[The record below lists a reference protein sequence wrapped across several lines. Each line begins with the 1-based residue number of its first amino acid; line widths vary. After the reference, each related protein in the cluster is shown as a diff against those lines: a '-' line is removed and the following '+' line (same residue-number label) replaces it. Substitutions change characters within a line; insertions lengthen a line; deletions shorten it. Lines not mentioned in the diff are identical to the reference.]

1 MICGIEPDVSI
12 QEEKGNNT
20 TVDWRPDP
28 SLVAQIR
35 SCPQYEADQDQID
48 TFQKEGVILLRNL
61 FPDWVEPLRAGLQR
75 NMDDAEQYAF
85 PCDSVAP
92 GGGGRFFDSYCN
104 WHRIP
109 EYRDFISESSA
120 AHLAAQFMRSKTAQ
134 LFHEHVFCK
143 EAQTQTATPWHHDLP
158 YYCVDGLQNVS
169 VYVALDS
176 TPAET
181 AVRFLAGSHRSGQ
194 LYFPRHF
201 VDGTDYVQDDTQM
214 TSVTP
219 LIDSFPKDQIRSF
232 DLEPG
237 DVVLFDF
244 RTLHGTTDAPIKGRR
259 RAFSTRW
266 LGDDMV
272 YCERAGET
280 SPPLKDL
287 GVLPGSKMPRS
298 LFPLFSWE
306 EAVA

>member
-1 MICGIEPDVSI
+1 MISNDP
-12 QEEKGNNT
+12 KGNSA

-28 SLVAQIR
+28 GLVAGLSLPPRIDV
-35 SCPQYEADQDQID
+35 SPADVD
-48 TFQKEGVILLRNL
+48 TFRRDGVILLKNL
-61 FPDWVEPLRAGLQR
+61 FPEWVEPLRAGLQR
-75 NMDDAEQYAF
+75 NMDEAQNYAF

-92 GGGGRFFDSYCN
+92 GGEGRFFDSYCN

-109 EYRDFISESSA
+109 EYQAFISQSAA
-120 AHLAAQFMRSKTAQ
+120 AHLAAQFMRSQTAQ

-143 EAQTQTATPWHHDLP
+143 ESGTQTATPWHHDLP
-158 YYCVDGLQNVS
+158 YYCVDGIQNIS
-169 VYVALDS
+169 VYVALDT

-181 AVRFLAGSHRSGQ
+181 AVRFLAGSHRTGQ

-201 VDGTDYVQDDTQM
+201 VDGSDYAQDDSAM

-219 LIDSFPKDQIRSF
+219 LIESFKDSEIRSF
-232 DLEPG
+232 ALEPG
-237 DVVLFDF
+237 DVILFDF
-244 RTLHGTTDAPIKGRR
+244 RTLHGTTDAPVQKRR

-287 GVLPGSKMPRS
+287 GVTPGARMPS
-298 LFPLFSWE
+298 ALFPVFTWDDTTSS
-306 EAVA
+306 A

>member
-1 MICGIEPDVSI
+1 MISNDP
-12 QEEKGNNT
+12 KGNSA

-28 SLVAQIR
+28 GLVAGLSLPPRIDV
-35 SCPQYEADQDQID
+35 SPADVD
-48 TFQKEGVILLRNL
+48 TFRRDGVILLKNL
-61 FPDWVEPLRAGLQR
+61 FPEWVEPLRAGLQR
-75 NMDDAEQYAF
+75 NMDEAQNYAF

-92 GGGGRFFDSYCN
+92 GGEGRFFDSYCN

-109 EYRDFISESSA
+109 EYQAFVSQSAA
-120 AHLAAQFMRSKTAQ
+120 AHLAAQFMRSQTAQ

-143 EAQTQTATPWHHDLP
+143 ESGTQTATPWHHDLP
-158 YYCVDGLQNVS
+158 YYCVDGIQNIS
-169 VYVALDS
+169 VYVALDT

-181 AVRFLAGSHRSGQ
+181 AVRFLAGSHRTGQ

-201 VDGTDYVQDDTQM
+201 VDGSDYAQDDSAM

-219 LIDSFPKDQIRSF
+219 IIESFKDSEIRSF
-232 DLEPG
+232 ALEPG
-237 DVVLFDF
+237 DVILFDF
-244 RTLHGTTDAPIKGRR
+244 RTLHGTTDAPVQKRR

-287 GVLPGSKMPRS
+287 GVKPGARMPS
-298 LFPLFSWE
+298 ALFPVFTWDDTTSS
-306 EAVA
+306 A

>member
-1 MICGIEPDVSI
+1 MISNDP
-12 QEEKGNNT
+12 KGNSA

-28 SLVAQIR
+28 GLVAGLSLPPRIDV
-35 SCPQYEADQDQID
+35 SPADVD
-48 TFQKEGVILLRNL
+48 TFRRDGVILLKNL
-61 FPDWVEPLRAGLQR
+61 FPEWVEPLRAGLQR
-75 NMDDAEQYAF
+75 NMDEAQNYAF

-92 GGGGRFFDSYCN
+92 GGEGRFFDSYCN

-109 EYRDFISESSA
+109 EYQAFVSQSAA
-120 AHLAAQFMRSKTAQ
+120 AHLAAQFMRSQTAQ

-143 EAQTQTATPWHHDLP
+143 ESGTQTATPWHHDLP
-158 YYCVDGLQNVS
+158 YYCVDGIQNIS
-169 VYVALDS
+169 VYVALDT

-181 AVRFLAGSHRSGQ
+181 AVRFLAGSHRTGQ

-201 VDGTDYVQDDTQM
+201 VDGSDYAQDDSAM

-219 LIDSFPKDQIRSF
+219 LIESFKDSEIRSF
-232 DLEPG
+232 ALEPG
-237 DVVLFDF
+237 DVILFDF
-244 RTLHGTTDAPIKGRR
+244 RTLHGTTDAPVQKRR

-287 GVLPGSKMPRS
+287 GVTPGARMPS
-298 LFPLFSWE
+298 ALFPVFTWDDTTSS
-306 EAVA
+306 A

>member
-1 MICGIEPDVSI
+1 MISNDP
-12 QEEKGNNT
+12 KGNSA

-28 SLVAQIR
+28 GLVAEMSLPPRIDV
-35 SCPQYEADQDQID
+35 SPADVV
-48 TFQKEGVILLRNL
+48 TFQRDGVILLKNL
-61 FPDWVEPLRAGLQR
+61 FPEWVEPLRAGLQR
-75 NMDDAEQYAF
+75 NMDEAQNYAF

-92 GGGGRFFDSYCN
+92 GGNGRFFDSYCN

-109 EYRDFISESSA
+109 EYQAFVSQSAA

-143 EAQTQTATPWHHDLP
+143 ESGTQTATPWHHDLP
-158 YYCVDGLQNVS
+158 YYCVDGIQNIS
-169 VYVALDS
+169 VYVALDT

-181 AVRFLAGSHRSGQ
+181 AVRFLAGSHRTGQ

-201 VDGTDYVQDDTQM
+201 VDGSDYAQDDSAM

-219 LIDSFPKDQIRSF
+219 LIESFKDSEIKSF
-232 DLEPG
+232 ALEPG
-237 DVVLFDF
+237 DVILFDF
-244 RTLHGTTDAPIKGRR
+244 RTLHGTTDAPVQKRR

-287 GVLPGSKMPRS
+287 GVKPGARMPS
-298 LFPLFSWE
+298 ALFPVFTWDDTKSS
-306 EAVA
+306 A

>member
-1 MICGIEPDVSI
+1 MISNDP
-12 QEEKGNNT
+12 KGNSA

-28 SLVAQIR
+28 GLVAGLSLPPRIDV
-35 SCPQYEADQDQID
+35 SPADVD
-48 TFQKEGVILLRNL
+48 TFRRDGVILLKNL
-61 FPDWVEPLRAGLQR
+61 FPEWVEPLRAGLQR
-75 NMDDAEQYAF
+75 NMDEAQNYAF

-92 GGGGRFFDSYCN
+92 GGEGRFFDSYCN

-109 EYRDFISESSA
+109 EYQAFVSQSAA
-120 AHLAAQFMRSKTAQ
+120 AHLAAQFMRSQTAQ

-143 EAQTQTATPWHHDLP
+143 ESGTQTATPWHHDLP
-158 YYCVDGLQNVS
+158 YYCVDGIQNIS
-169 VYVALDS
+169 VYVALDT

-181 AVRFLAGSHRSGQ
+181 AVRFLAGSHRTGQ

-201 VDGTDYVQDDTQM
+201 VDGSDYAQDDSAM

-219 LIDSFPKDQIRSF
+219 LIESFKDSEIRSF
-232 DLEPG
+232 ALEPG
-237 DVVLFDF
+237 DVILFDF
-244 RTLHGTTDAPIKGRR
+244 RTLHGTTDAPVQKRR

-287 GVLPGSKMPRS
+287 GVKPGARMPS
-298 LFPLFSWE
+298 ALFPVFTWDDTTSS
-306 EAVA
+306 A

>member
-1 MICGIEPDVSI
+1 M
-12 QEEKGNNT
+12 QNATHEETKGNNAT
-20 TVDWRPDP
+20 IDWRPAP
-28 SLVAQIR
+28 SAVAGLGASPTIAV
-35 SCPQYEADQDQID
+35 SPEDVDA
-48 TFQKEGVILLRNL
+48 FQREGVILLQNL
-61 FPDWVEPLRAGLQR
+61 FPEWVEPLRAGLQR
-75 NMDDAEQYAF
+75 NMDEAHRYAF

-92 GGGGRFFDSYCN
+92 GGKGRFFDSYCN
-104 WHRIP
+104 WHCIP
-109 EYRDFISESSA
+109 EYYAFVSQSPA
-120 AHLAAQFMRSKTAQ
+120 AHLAAQFMRSQTAQ

-143 EAQTQTATPWHHDLP
+143 ESGTQTATPWHHDLP

-181 AVRFLAGSHRSGQ
+181 AVRFLAGSHRTGQ

-201 VDGTDYVQDDTQM
+201 IDGTDYEQDDSTM

-219 LIDSFPKDQIRSF
+219 LIDAFDESAIRSF
-232 DLEPG
+232 PLEPG

-244 RTLHGTTDAPIKGRR
+244 RTLHGTTGAAVRGRR

-266 LGDDMV
+266 LGEDMV
-272 YCERAGET
+272 YLERPGET

-287 GVLPGSKMPRS
+287 GVQPGAKMPES
-298 LFPLFSWE
+298 MFPVFSWN
-306 EAVA
+306 

>member
-1 MICGIEPDVSI
+1 MISNDP
-12 QEEKGNNT
+12 KGNSA

-28 SLVAQIR
+28 GLVAGLSLPPRIDV
-35 SCPQYEADQDQID
+35 SPADVV
-48 TFQKEGVILLRNL
+48 TFQRDGVILLKNL
-61 FPDWVEPLRAGLQR
+61 FPEWVEPLRAGLQR
-75 NMDDAEQYAF
+75 NMDEAQNYAF

-92 GGGGRFFDSYCN
+92 GGNGRFFDSYCN

-109 EYRDFISESSA
+109 EYQAFVSQSAA

-143 EAQTQTATPWHHDLP
+143 ESGTQTATPWHHDLP
-158 YYCVDGLQNVS
+158 YYCVDGIQNIS
-169 VYVALDS
+169 VYVALDT

-181 AVRFLAGSHRSGQ
+181 AVRFLAGSHRTGQ

-201 VDGTDYVQDDTQM
+201 VDGSDYAQDDSAM

-219 LIDSFPKDQIRSF
+219 LIESFKDSEIRSF
-232 DLEPG
+232 ALEPG
-237 DVVLFDF
+237 DVILFDF
-244 RTLHGTTDAPIKGRR
+244 RTLHGTTDAPVQKRR

-287 GVLPGSKMPRS
+287 GVKPGARMPS
-298 LFPLFSWE
+298 ALFPVFTWDDTKSS
-306 EAVA
+306 A

>member
-1 MICGIEPDVSI
+1 MISNDP
-12 QEEKGNNT
+12 KGNSA

-28 SLVAQIR
+28 GLVAGLSLPPRIDV
-35 SCPQYEADQDQID
+35 SPADVD
-48 TFQKEGVILLRNL
+48 TFRRDGVILLKNL
-61 FPDWVEPLRAGLQR
+61 FPEWVEPLRAGLQR
-75 NMDDAEQYAF
+75 NMDEAQNYAF

-92 GGGGRFFDSYCN
+92 GGEGRFFDSYCN

-109 EYRDFISESSA
+109 EYQAFISQSAA
-120 AHLAAQFMRSKTAQ
+120 AHLAAQFMRSQTAQ

-143 EAQTQTATPWHHDLP
+143 ESGTQTATPWHHDLP
-158 YYCVDGLQNVS
+158 YYCVDGIQNIS
-169 VYVALDS
+169 VYVALDT

-181 AVRFLAGSHRSGQ
+181 AVRFLAGSHRTGQ

-201 VDGTDYVQDDTQM
+201 VDGSDYAQDDSAM

-219 LIDSFPKDQIRSF
+219 LIESFKDSEIRSF
-232 DLEPG
+232 ALEPG
-237 DVVLFDF
+237 DVILFDF
-244 RTLHGTTDAPIKGRR
+244 RTLHGTTDAPVQKRR

-287 GVLPGSKMPRS
+287 GVKPGARMPS
-298 LFPLFSWE
+298 ALFPVFAWDDTKSS
-306 EAVA
+306 A

>member
-1 MICGIEPDVSI
+1 MISNDP
-12 QEEKGNNT
+12 KGNSA

-28 SLVAQIR
+28 GLVAGLSLPPRIDV
-35 SCPQYEADQDQID
+35 SPADVD
-48 TFQKEGVILLRNL
+48 TFQRDGVILLKNL
-61 FPDWVEPLRAGLQR
+61 FPEWVEPLRAGLQR
-75 NMDDAEQYAF
+75 NMDEAQNYAF

-92 GGGGRFFDSYCN
+92 GGKGRFFDSYCN

-109 EYRDFISESSA
+109 EYQAFVSQSAA
-120 AHLAAQFMRSKTAQ
+120 AHLAAQFMRSQTAQ

-143 EAQTQTATPWHHDLP
+143 ESGTQTATPWHHDLP
-158 YYCVDGLQNVS
+158 YYCVDGIQNIS
-169 VYVALDS
+169 VYVALDT

-181 AVRFLAGSHRSGQ
+181 AVRFLAGSHRTGQ

-201 VDGTDYVQDDTQM
+201 VDGSDYAQDDSAM

-219 LIDSFPKDQIRSF
+219 LIESFKDSEIRSF
-232 DLEPG
+232 ALEPG
-237 DVVLFDF
+237 DVILFDF
-244 RTLHGTTDAPIKGRR
+244 RTLHGTTDATVQKRR

-287 GVLPGSKMPRS
+287 GVKPGARMPS
-298 LFPLFSWE
+298 TLFPVFTWDDTTSS
-306 EAVA
+306 A

>member
-1 MICGIEPDVSI
+1 MISNDP
-12 QEEKGNNT
+12 KGNSA

-28 SLVAQIR
+28 GLVAGLSLPPRIDV
-35 SCPQYEADQDQID
+35 SPADVV
-48 TFQKEGVILLRNL
+48 TFQRDGVILLKNL
-61 FPDWVEPLRAGLQR
+61 FPEWVEPLRAGLQR
-75 NMDDAEQYAF
+75 NMDEAQNYAF

-92 GGGGRFFDSYCN
+92 GGNGRFFDSYCN

-109 EYRDFISESSA
+109 EYQAFVSQSAA

-143 EAQTQTATPWHHDLP
+143 ESGTQTATPWHHDLP
-158 YYCVDGLQNVS
+158 YYCVDGIQNIS
-169 VYVALDS
+169 VYVALDT

-181 AVRFLAGSHRSGQ
+181 AVRFLAGSHRTGQ

-201 VDGTDYVQDDTQM
+201 VDGSDYAQDDSAM

-219 LIDSFPKDQIRSF
+219 LIESFKDSEIRSF
-232 DLEPG
+232 ALEPG
-237 DVVLFDF
+237 DVILFDF
-244 RTLHGTTDAPIKGRR
+244 RTLHGTTDAPVQKRR

-287 GVLPGSKMPRS
+287 GVKPGARMPS
-298 LFPLFSWE
+298 ALFPVFTWDDTTSS
-306 EAVA
+306 A

>member
-1 MICGIEPDVSI
+1 MISNDP
-12 QEEKGNNT
+12 KGNSA

-28 SLVAQIR
+28 GLVAGLSLPPRIDV
-35 SCPQYEADQDQID
+35 SPADVD
-48 TFQKEGVILLRNL
+48 TFRRDGVILLKNL
-61 FPDWVEPLRAGLQR
+61 FPEWVEPLRTGLQR
-75 NMDDAEQYAF
+75 NMDEAQNYAF

-92 GGGGRFFDSYCN
+92 GGEGRFFDSYCN

-109 EYRDFISESSA
+109 EYQAFVSQSAA
-120 AHLAAQFMRSKTAQ
+120 AHLAAQFMRSQTAQ

-143 EAQTQTATPWHHDLP
+143 ESGTQTATPWHHDLP
-158 YYCVDGLQNVS
+158 YYCVDGIQNIS
-169 VYVALDS
+169 VYVALDT

-181 AVRFLAGSHRSGQ
+181 AVRFLAGSHRTGQ

-201 VDGTDYVQDDTQM
+201 VDGSDYAQDDSAM

-219 LIDSFPKDQIRSF
+219 IIESFKDSEIRSF
-232 DLEPG
+232 ALEPG
-237 DVVLFDF
+237 DVILFDF
-244 RTLHGTTDAPIKGRR
+244 RTLHGTTDAPVQKRR

-287 GVLPGSKMPRS
+287 GVKPGARMPS
-298 LFPLFSWE
+298 ALFPVFTWDDTTSS
-306 EAVA
+306 A

>member
-1 MICGIEPDVSI
+1 MISNDP
-12 QEEKGNNT
+12 KGNSA

-28 SLVAQIR
+28 GLVAGLPLPPRIDV
-35 SCPQYEADQDQID
+35 SPADVV
-48 TFQKEGVILLRNL
+48 TFQRDGVILLKNL
-61 FPDWVEPLRAGLQR
+61 FPEWVEPLRAGLQR
-75 NMDDAEQYAF
+75 NMDEAQNYAF

-92 GGGGRFFDSYCN
+92 GGNGRFFDSYCN

-109 EYRDFISESSA
+109 EYQAFVSQSAA

-143 EAQTQTATPWHHDLP
+143 ESGTQTATPWHHDLP
-158 YYCVDGLQNVS
+158 YYCVDGIQNIS
-169 VYVALDS
+169 VYVALDT

-181 AVRFLAGSHRSGQ
+181 AVRFLAGSHRTGQ

-201 VDGTDYVQDDTQM
+201 VDGSDYAQDDSAM

-219 LIDSFPKDQIRSF
+219 LIESFKDSEIRSF
-232 DLEPG
+232 ALEPG
-237 DVVLFDF
+237 DVILFDF
-244 RTLHGTTDAPIKGRR
+244 RTLHGTTDAPVQKRR

-287 GVLPGSKMPRS
+287 GVKPGARMPS
-298 LFPLFSWE
+298 ALFPVFTWDDTTSS
-306 EAVA
+306 A

>member
-1 MICGIEPDVSI
+1 MISNDP
-12 QEEKGNNT
+12 KGNSA

-28 SLVAQIR
+28 GLVAGLSLPPRIDV
-35 SCPQYEADQDQID
+35 SPADVD
-48 TFQKEGVILLRNL
+48 TFQRDGVILLKNL
-61 FPDWVEPLRAGLQR
+61 FPEWVKPLRAGLQR
-75 NMDDAEQYAF
+75 NMDEAQNYAF

-92 GGGGRFFDSYCN
+92 GGNGRFFDSYCN

-109 EYRDFISESSA
+109 EYQAFVSQSAA

-143 EAQTQTATPWHHDLP
+143 ESGTQTATPWHHDLP
-158 YYCVDGLQNVS
+158 YYCVDGIQNIS
-169 VYVALDS
+169 VYVALDT

-181 AVRFLAGSHRSGQ
+181 AVRFLAGSHRTGQ

-201 VDGTDYVQDDTQM
+201 VDGSDYAQDDSAM

-219 LIDSFPKDQIRSF
+219 LIESFKDSEIRSF
-232 DLEPG
+232 ALEPG
-237 DVVLFDF
+237 DVILFDF
-244 RTLHGTTDAPIKGRR
+244 RTLHGTTDAPVQKRR

-287 GVLPGSKMPRS
+287 GVKPGARMPS
-298 LFPLFSWE
+298 ALFPVFTWDDTKSS
-306 EAVA
+306 A